1 MLEGSGGKVG
11 QTWAY
16 AQAPHL
22 TSCVASSLTLTPSGL
37 GFLRTNSSWGSMRS
51 KGTNL
56 SV

>member
-22 TSCVASSLTLTPSGL
+22 ASCVASSLTLTPSGL
-37 GFLRTNSSWGSMRS
+37 GFLGTNSSWGSLRS